1 MIYDVTITD
10 NHKIDFSPPTKA
22 AEVIQNIR
30 TIVSTPKYS
39 VPLDRALGIDYSAL
53 DNPTQVAQAKLAE
66 EIINA
71 IADYE
76 PRAEVTGIT
85 FSVNAEGIITP
96 KVQVK
101 LSEEP

>member
-1 MIYDVTITD
+1 MIYDVAITD
-10 NHKIDFSPPTKA
+10 NHNIDFSPPTKA

-53 DNPTQVAQAKLAE
+53 DNPTQVAQAK
-66 EIINA
+66 IINA

-85 FSVNAEGIITP
+85 FSVNADGIITP

-101 LSEEP
+101 LSAEH